1 MVSDLCLHL
10 SSEDCSRNKPK
21 SHFINGIKNL
31 EMLAPMGNEENL
43 RCPFAAPVARAG
55 SAADAAGSRK
65 CNWVHDGASVGAGA
79 TFILGTALPA
89 TESI

>member
-1 MVSDLCLHL
+1 MVSDLRLHL

-43 RCPFAAPVARAG
+43 RCPFAARVARAG
-55 SAADAAGSRK
+55 NCRCCSE
-65 CNWVHDGASVGAGA
+65 
-79 TFILGTALPA
+79 LLLM
-89 TESI
+89 EELQM